1 MFSMRYLS
9 TILALLV
16 CICASAQMQ
25 NNNWCFGKDAGIT
38 FNNTPPSARPS
49 SVDAREGVASV
60 SDRNTGDLL
69 FYCNT
74 LSLFD
79 ASGNNNVNIGT
90 DVNNTA
96 SQGVAVVQ
104 SMADTN
110 KYLIFTLSSYDEGGY
125 LMLSEHYL
133 PGTAPPSPPN
143 PPALNKVVIDSG
155 FCEAVTIMS
164 GCGVYW
170 VVLQKQISG
179 DFYAY
184 KITDTGLGLTPT
196 VSKVSY
202 ADKPLGP
209 LTMKFSPNKKRLATV
224 ALANAASTK
233 SYAAV
238 HDFNKVTGAVTNGV
252 IIDEKI
258 IGEYYGC
265 EFSPNS
271 DLLYVSGAGSK
282 HVYQFDLTLGTLA
295 AITGSRK
302 AMMKAGATLGAL
314 QMGPDSNI
322 YVSLLNTGALDVIS
336 NADNLFPNCKYT
348 PNAISLSGKR
358 GMRGLPQAIVFT
370 SEKTDT
376 LKPVFTDTA
385 LCVDGPITIQ
395 SRELGDEYVWQD
407 GSTADSLVITKP
419 GTYWVRMLAEC
430 RDVADTFVIR
440 ERTDTTHSLTAITI
454 CPKESVTLHPYKK
467 DSTANYYWSTFSTED
482 SITVSEEAK
491 YWSRTTIGCVVA
503 FDTFNVDMVDLY
515 IKLRTDTTLCLND
528 KLTLT
533 NYGIDSGADLRWNT
547 GQNTN
552 TIDVDRAG
560 RYVLHGSYMGCSD
573 SDATVVDYY
582 PEIAIDITGRD
593 ELCKGDKADLNAVAT
608 GYPDEVKWSDGTTGD
623 ELTVYSAGKYTVT
636 ATNICQTVSDSILV
650 RGRSCNFFFPSA
662 FTPNGDGKNDRARL
676 VGDLVLVQDFYLR
689 IYNRWGQVVYETQ
702 DPTQGW
708 DGRYK
713 GQKAEVGSYYY
724 LLKFTQNGD
733 EEQIKGDLMLVR

>member
-9 TILALLV
+9 AILALLV
-16 CICASAQMQ
+16 SFCASAQMQ
-25 NNNWCFGKDAGIT
+25 NNNWCFGADAGIT
-38 FNNTPPSARPS
+38 FNSAPPSAITS

-90 DVNNTA
+90 DVTNTC

-104 SMADTN
+104 SLSDTN
-110 KYLIFTLSSYDEGGY
+110 KYLIFTLSSYDQGGH
-125 LMLSEHYL
+125 LMLTEHYL
-133 PGTAPPSPPN
+133 PGTAPPFPPT
-143 PPALNKVVIDSG
+143 PPLDKKVVDSG
-155 FCEAVTIMS
+155 FCEAVTIMA

-170 VVLQKQISG
+170 VILQKQLSG

-184 KITDTGLGLTPT
+184 KITDTGLGVTPT

-202 ADKPLGP
+202 IDKPLGP
-209 LTMKFSPNKKRLATV
+209 LTMKISSNKKRLATV
-224 ALANAASTK
+224 ALANSVNSK
-233 SYAAV
+233 SYVAL
-238 HDFNKVTGAVTNGV
+238 HDFNKVTGAVTNGA

-258 IGEYYGC
+258 SGEYYGC

-271 DLLYVSGAGSK
+271 QRLYVSGAGSK

-302 AMMKAGATLGAL
+302 AMLKAGATLGAL

-322 YVSLLNTGALDVIS
+322 YVSLLNSTALDVIT
-336 NADNLFPNCKYT
+336 NADKVFPGCTYT
-348 PNAISLSGKR
+348 PNAINLSGKK
-358 GMRGLPQAIVFT
+358 GVRGLPQAVVFT
-370 SEKTDT
+370 SEKSDT
-376 LKPVFTDTA
+376 LQPVFTDTA

-395 SRELGDEYVWQD
+395 SRGMGDEYKWQD
-407 GSTADSLVITKP
+407 GSTADSLVIAKA

-430 RDVADTFVIR
+430 RDVVDTFVIR

-454 CPKESVTLHPYKK
+454 CPKEEVTLHPYKK
-467 DSTANYYWSTFSTED
+467 DSTANYYWNTFSTDD
-482 SITVSEEAK
+482 SITVSEEGK

-503 FDTFNVDMVDLY
+503 FDSFNVDMVDLY
-515 IKLRTDTTLCLND
+515 IDLRNDTTLCLND

-533 NYGIDSGADLRWNT
+533 NNGVDSNADLRWNT

-552 TIDVDRAG
+552 SIEVDRAG
-560 RYVLHGSYMGCSD
+560 RYVLYGSYKGCSD
-573 SDATVVDYY
+573 SDATVVEYY
-582 PEIAIDITGRD
+582 PEIAIEIAGR
-593 ELCKGDKADLNAVAT
+593 EEICKGDKVDLNAMIT
-608 GYPDEVKWSDGTTGD
+608 SGYPDEVKWSDGTTG
-623 ELTVYSAGKYTVT
+623 EMLTVYSAGKYTVT
-636 ATNICQTVSDSILV
+636 ATNICQTVIDEILV

-662 FTPNGDGKNDRARL
+662 FSPNGDGRNDRARL

-702 DPTQGW
+702 DPTEGW
-708 DGRYK
+708 DGTFNGR
-713 GQKAEVGSYYY
+713 KADIGSYYY
-724 LLKFTQNGD
+724 LVKFIQNGE
-733 EEQIKGDLMLVR
+733 EEQMKGDLMLVR